1 MTDDVGPLAF
11 PDAPRAQLDRVI
23 SELVTSAQ
31 SVLATQGRLRSLL
44 DASRLVSSELELP
57 IVLRKIVAAAVEL
70 VGAKYGAIG
79 VIAPDGSL
87 AQFIHVGMPEG
98 LVGLIGHLPEGH
110 GLLGALIDEQKPIRL
125 EHLRDDPR
133 SSGFPPHH
141 PPMNSFLGVP
151 VRVRGEVFGNLYLSE
166 RVGGPFDAEDEELL
180 LALAATAGAAID
192 RARLFDESQR
202 RQRWSAASAE
212 VTAALLS
219 EDTEA
224 PLLLIV
230 ERIAHLASAD
240 LVCIALPVSDT
251 TMTIVAANGE
261 RAESFTG
268 MTFESAGTLA
278 AQAHT
283 SGQPVLS
290 DADVFSRIDPGLK
303 LGPTMAIPFASS
315 DSPNGVLTVSRLS
328 RQAAFTAADLDMVAD
343 FAAQAGVAL
352 RLANVRA
359 DRARLAILEDRGR
372 IARDL
377 HDHVIQRLFGAG
389 LGLQA
394 VAGSISDPLLQT
406 RIAQQVDSLDTAI
419 AEIRTAIFTLNATAR
434 SEVVTLRHRV
444 IDVLAETSHLFDESP
459 RLTFTGAV
467 DLMAT
472 PDLVDDV
479 VAVVREGLSNVARHA
494 AATHADIAIAAA
506 DGRFTVRIEDDGRG
520 LREGNDR
527 ASGTA
532 NLEQRARGYGGRFS
546 LTGAATGGT
555 VLLWD
560 VPMNKNGGRK

>member
-1 MTDDVGPLAF
+1 MTENAGQLAF
-11 PDAPRAQLDRVI
+11 PDAPRAHLDRVI
-23 SELVTSAQ
+23 SELVVSAQ
-31 SVLATQGRLRSLL
+31 NVLATQGRLRSLL
-44 DASRLVSSELELP
+44 DASRLVSSELDLP
-57 IVLRKIVAAAVEL
+57 IVLRKIVAAAVDL

-79 VIAPDGSL
+79 VIAPDGTL

-98 LVGLIGHLPEGH
+98 LVELIGHLPEGH
-110 GLLGALIDEQKPIRL
+110 GLLGALIDEQEPIRL

-133 SSGFPPHH
+133 SSGFPHHH
-141 PPMNSFLGVP
+141 PPMDSFLGVP
-151 VRVRGEVFGNLYLSE
+151 VRVRGEVYGNLYLSE
-166 RVGGPFDAEDEELL
+166 RVDGPFSDEDEELL

-224 PLLLIV
+224 PLALLV
-230 ERIAHLASAD
+230 DRIAHLAHAD
-240 LVCIALPVSDT
+240 LVCVALPETDS
-251 TMTIVAANGE
+251 TMTIVAANGV

-268 MTFESAGTLA
+268 RTFDAGGTLA
-278 AQAHT
+278 AQAHA

-290 DADVFSRIDPGLK
+290 DADLFSRIEPGLT

-315 DSPNGVLTVSRLS
+315 DSPNGVLTVSRLPNH
-328 RQAAFTAADLDMVAD
+328 AAFTAADLDMVSD

-352 RLANVRA
+352 RLATVRS

-377 HDHVIQRLFGAG
+377 HDNVIQRLFGAG
-389 LGLQA
+389 LSLQA
-394 VAGSISDPLLQT
+394 VAGSIADPALQA

-419 AEIRTAIFTLNATAR
+419 AEIRTAIFTLSATSR
-434 SEVVTLRHRV
+434 TQSPTLRHRV
-444 IDVLAETSHLFDESP
+444 IDVLAETSDLFDEAP
-459 RLTFTGAV
+459 RLTFSGAV

-472 PDLVDDV
+472 PELIDDV

-494 AATHADIAIAAA
+494 AATHAAVAISVD

-520 LREGNDR
+520 IRSANDR
-527 ASGTA
+527 SSGTA
-532 NLEQRARGYGGRFS
+532 NLEQRAHGHGGHFS
-546 LTGAATGGT
+546 LTGPDSGGT
-555 VLLWD
+555 ILLWE
-560 VPMNKNGGRK
+560 VPMDEQGKSV